1 MNITP
6 ICWFCPT
13 WGRNDMRSLPLKETV
28 AQCSSELVK
37 PDLWKALSNILTER
51 IPTYLVTHIFLWGW
65 DVFTQLNRAQK
76 TQVDPSQFDYTTAV
90 SASECLLSG
99 GKVEG
104 GDLRREE
111 QEDPPVSREER
122 WQHWSAATQ
131 ECRIVCT
138 LAKGIH
144 QFAYPSTKGITMG
157 GTISQKKGS
166 RRASSRSHTS
176 SVMWVKFLTCWMLT

>member
-1 MNITP
+1 MRQKGHNEKP
-6 ICWFCPT
+6 SPE
-13 WGRNDMRSLPLKETV
+13 RNSGSVFLWTGQARSLESLKQHLHRTNSHLSRDSPHLSMAETFYPI
-28 AQCSSELVK
+28 E
-37 PDLWKALSNILTER
+37 P
-51 IPTYLVTHIFLWGW
+51 G
-65 DVFTQLNRAQK
+65 
-76 TQVDPSQFDYTTAV
+76 TQVDRSQFDYTTAV

-111 QEDPPVSREER
+111 QEDPPVSRQEER
-122 WQHWSAATQ
+122 WRPWSAATQ
-131 ECRIVCT
+131 ECRLVCT
-138 LAKGIH
+138 LAKRIH